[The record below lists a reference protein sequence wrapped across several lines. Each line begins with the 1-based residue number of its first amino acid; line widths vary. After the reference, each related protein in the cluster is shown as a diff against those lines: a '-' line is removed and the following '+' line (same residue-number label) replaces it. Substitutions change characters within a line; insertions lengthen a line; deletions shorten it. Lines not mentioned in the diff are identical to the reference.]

1 MNENVEK
8 LILEDITS
16 PLGGDPNVAQTD
28 QNLSIDNIFQ
38 QTNIQSLARQVCST
52 VQMLGPSASLFNIIK
67 KTDGFKLVRK
77 DLVEVQSE
85 IIKTGVT
92 REAIQDLKSQFGK
105 DADNIV
111 GSLFR
116 GISNEIEN
124 AKLLDVLRTQG
135 KDYGNLQLTD
145 SLNAELNLFEVTQR
159 VHEIILKMNQI
170 YQRTFDA
177 FAIIP
182 YKPLGGIMGLSQ
194 YAGALKK
201 DERGLFI
208 TQIGSTKFYLNP
220 DVNDDYAYVGLKD
233 SDNLSKSSLVFA
245 PYQNQIIDAIDPDSG
260 EVLYFLVNRF
270 ALDSSPLHEAGNEMI
285 YKFNVLV

>member
-1 MNENVEK
+1 MENLKNK
-8 LILEDITS
+8 LVEDITT
-16 PLGGDPNVAQTD
+16 PGAGDPNIAQVD
-28 QNLSIDNIFQ
+28 QNLSVDNIFQ

-52 VQMLGPSASLFNIIK
+52 VQLTGPSGSLFNIIK
-67 KTDGFKLVRK
+67 KPDGFKLIRK
-77 DLVEVQSE
+77 DLLEVPSQ
-85 IIKTGVT
+85 ILKTGIT
-92 REAIQDLKSQFGK
+92 REAIQDLMSQFGK
-105 DADNIV
+105 DANTII
-111 GSLFR
+111 GTLFR

-124 AKLLDVLRTQG
+124 DALLDVLKTQG
-135 KDYGNLQLTD
+135 KDYGNLQLTE
-145 SLNAELNLFEVTQR
+145 STNAEMNLFEITQR
-159 VHEIILKMNQI
+159 VHEIILKMNQQ

-194 YAGALKK
+194 YAGAVKK

-220 DVNDDYAYVGLKD
+220 DVNDTSAYVGLKD

-245 PYQNQIIDAIDPDSG
+245 PYINQIMETVDPDSG

-270 ALDSSPLHEAGNEMI
+270 ALDSSPLHEVGNEMI
-285 YKFNVLV
+285 YKFNILLS

>member
-1 MNENVEK
+1 MENLKNK
-8 LILEDITS
+8 LVEDITT
-16 PLGGDPNVAQTD
+16 PGAGDPNIAQVD
-28 QNLSIDNIFQ
+28 QNLSVDNIFQ

-52 VQMLGPSASLFNIIK
+52 VQLMGPSGSLFNIIK
-67 KTDGFKLVRK
+67 KPDGFKLIRK
-77 DLVEVQSE
+77 DLLEVPSQ
-85 IIKTGVT
+85 ILKTGVT
-92 REAIQDLKSQFGK
+92 REAIQDLMSQFGK
-105 DADNIV
+105 DANTII
-111 GSLFR
+111 GTLFR

-124 AKLLDVLRTQG
+124 NALLDVLKTQG
-135 KDYGNLQLTD
+135 KDYGNLQLTE
-145 SLNAELNLFEVTQR
+145 STNAEMNLFEITQR
-159 VHEIILKMNQI
+159 VHEIILKMNQQ

-220 DVNDDYAYVGLKD
+220 DVNDTSAYVGLKD

-245 PYQNQIIDAIDPDSG
+245 PYINQIMETVDPDSG

-270 ALDSSPLHEAGNEMI
+270 ALDSSPLHETGNEMI
-285 YKFNVLV
+285 YKFNILV

>member
-1 MNENVEK
+1 MENLKNK
-8 LILEDITS
+8 LVEDITT
-16 PLGGDPNVAQTD
+16 PGAGDPNIAQVD
-28 QNLSIDNIFQ
+28 QNLSVDNIFQ

-52 VQMLGPSASLFNIIK
+52 VQLMGPSGSLFNIIK
-67 KTDGFKLVRK
+67 KPDGFKLIRK
-77 DLVEVQSE
+77 DLLEVPSQ
-85 IIKTGVT
+85 ILKTGVT
-92 REAIQDLKSQFGK
+92 REAIQDLMSQFGK
-105 DADNIV
+105 DANTII
-111 GSLFR
+111 GTLFR

-124 AKLLDVLRTQG
+124 TALLDVLKTQG
-135 KDYGNLQLTD
+135 KDYGNLQLTE
-145 SLNAELNLFEVTQR
+145 STNAEMNLFEITQR
-159 VHEIILKMNQI
+159 VHEIILKMNQQ

-194 YAGALKK
+194 YAGAVKK

-220 DVNDDYAYVGLKD
+220 DVNDTSAYVGLKD

-245 PYQNQIIDAIDPDSG
+245 PYINQIMETVDPDSG

-270 ALDSSPLHEAGNEMI
+270 ALDSSPLHETGNEMI
-285 YKFNVLV
+285 YKFNILV

>member
-1 MNENVEK
+1 MENLKNK
-8 LILEDITS
+8 LVEDITT
-16 PLGGDPNVAQTD
+16 PGAGDPNIAQVD
-28 QNLSIDNIFQ
+28 QNLSVDNIFQ

-52 VQMLGPSASLFNIIK
+52 VQLMGPSGSLFNIIK
-67 KTDGFKLVRK
+67 KPDGFKLIRK
-77 DLVEVQSE
+77 DLLEVPSQ
-85 IIKTGVT
+85 ILKTGIT
-92 REAIQDLKSQFGK
+92 REVIQDLMSQFGK
-105 DADNIV
+105 DANTII
-111 GSLFR
+111 GTLFR

-124 AKLLDVLRTQG
+124 TTLLDVLKTQG
-135 KDYGNLQLTD
+135 KDYGNLQLTE
-145 SLNAELNLFEVTQR
+145 STNAEMNLFEITQR
-159 VHEIILKMNQI
+159 VHEIILKMNQQ

-194 YAGALKK
+194 YAGAVKK

-220 DVNDDYAYVGLKD
+220 DVNDTSAYVGLKD

-245 PYQNQIIDAIDPDSG
+245 PYINQIMETVDPDSG

-270 ALDSSPLHEAGNEMI
+270 ALDSSPLHEVGNEMI
-285 YKFNVLV
+285 YKFNILL

>member
-1 MNENVEK
+1 MENLKNKLVE
-8 LILEDITS
+8 DVTT
-16 PLGGDPNVAQTD
+16 PGAGDPNIAQVD

-38 QTNIQSLARQVCST
+38 QTNIQSLTRQVCST
-52 VQMLGPSASLFNIIK
+52 VQLMGPSGALFNIIK
-67 KTDGFKLVRK
+67 KPDGFKLIRK
-77 DLVEVQSE
+77 DLLEVPSQ
-85 IIKTGVT
+85 ILKTGIT
-92 REAIQDLKSQFGK
+92 REAVQDLMAQFGK
-105 DADNIV
+105 DANTII
-111 GSLFR
+111 GTLFR

-124 AKLLDVLRTQG
+124 TALLDVLKTQG
-135 KDYGNLQLTD
+135 KDYGNLQLTE
-145 SLNAELNLFEVTQR
+145 STNAEMNLFEITQR
-159 VHEIILKMNQI
+159 VHEIILKMNQQ

-177 FAIIP
+177 FAIVP

-220 DVNDDYAYVGLKD
+220 DVNDTSAYVGLKD

-245 PYQNQIIDAIDPDSG
+245 PYINQIIETVDPDSG

-270 ALDSSPLHEAGNEMI
+270 ALDSSPLHEVGNEMI